1 MWKRK
6 SPVKKKSAEEGEEEL
21 AERSKEKHGWI
32 LRAKSNCRFFLEST
46 SIRGCSRIVR
56 SENRTIRW
64 MWAIYLC
71 LTTLF
76 LHGSILKLVTEYM
89 NYAVNIQTYIDM
101 DAPMDFPSVTFC
113 NHQPFSNRAYE
124 LWKDGSVIS
133 PTRFNQL
140 VRHRAAELFSR
151 SIEIPH
157 YDNGTVRILNK
168 AMMFESLRQGIVYDS
183 LPLYYQSV
191 QWPRQ
196 LELGHNRKD
205 LIALCLLQYG
215 NQYAVTGPGCEDAVL
230 RVKRLSNPKFFN
242 CYSVEV
248 IKEFSKSI
256 KELGLILWLG
266 PDENHGNEDRQ
277 AFLFDLF
284 EQAYGIKVSI
294 HEPGGM
300 ANLDKHSFQVA
311 PGRMNELTF
320 QTVKVLHYDRP
331 PKPCA
336 PNPTQTYTDLN
347 EQYNYDFELCLNSHV
362 QERIVEECGCLYAYY
377 PRIYEPNKT
386 LPYCG
391 GLIDDGMG
399 LLDIK
404 AVEKNEHCAEN
415 IVKNAA
421 AYRKAIEDSEIC
433 KRRCETV
440 EYESQVSVTKWRAT
454 PWQLYWSLKTSSL
467 FDSVANGS
475 LSPRDAR
482 LIEHFLRTP
491 NLADIE
497 NSTSSIVFDERY
509 TYLLVRRKSNDT
521 IIKEENLVLT
531 VNALFSRIGGLC
543 SLYIGLTL
551 AVFMEVVEF
560 IYISWVRAM
569 SARKKSSGELAE
581 RNEHNSQQ
589 SPAED
594 NHIEATLLDNNN
606 SRQKPNDQVECSSAL

>member
-1 MWKRK
+1 MWKQKSSVRK
-6 SPVKKKSAEEGEEEL
+6 KNKKDGGVGKN
-21 AERSKEKHGWI
+21 KNKPGWI
-32 LRAKSNCRFFLEST
+32 FRAKSNCRFFLEST

-56 SENRTIRW
+56 SETHTLRW

-71 LTTLF
+71 STTLF
-76 LHGSILKLVTEYM
+76 LIGSILKLVTEYM
-89 NYAVNIQTYIDM
+89 KYSVNIQTYNEM
-101 DAPMDFPSVTFC
+101 DAPMDFPTVTFC
-113 NHQPFSNRAYE
+113 NHQPFSERAYE
-124 LWKDGSVIS
+124 LWKNGSVIS

-140 VRHRAAELFSR
+140 VRHRAAELFAR
-151 SIEIPH
+151 SIQIPLN
-157 YDNGTVRILNK
+157 DNGTVRILNK
-168 AMMFESLRQGIVYDS
+168 SLMYESLRQGIVYDS

-191 QWPRQ
+191 QWPSQ
-196 LELGHNRKD
+196 IDLGHDPKD
-205 LIALCLLQYG
+205 LIALCLFQYG

-230 RVKRLSNPKFFN
+230 RVKRLSDPKFFN
-242 CYSVEV
+242 CYSVEI

-266 PDENHGNEDRQ
+266 PDENHGKEDRQ

-294 HEPGGM
+294 HEPGQM
-300 ANLDKHSFQVA
+300 VNLDKYSFQIA

-320 QTVKVLHYDRP
+320 QTVKIHHYDRP
-331 PKPCA
+331 PKPCTH
-336 PNPTQTYTDLN
+336 NPTQIYTDLN
-347 EQYNYDFELCLNSHV
+347 ELYNYQFEVCLNSHL
-362 QERIVEECGCLYAYY
+362 QRRIVEECGCLYAYY

-391 GLIDDGMG
+391 RLIDDSMR
-399 LLDIK
+399 LMDMK
-404 AVEKNEHCAEN
+404 VVEKHEHCAEG

-421 AYRKAIEDSEIC
+421 AYRKAIEDSETC
-433 KRRCETV
+433 KRRCVSV

-454 PWQLYWSLKTSSL
+454 AWQLYWSLKTSSL

-475 LSPRDAR
+475 LSPPDAR

-491 NLADIE
+491 NLADFE
-497 NSTSSIVFDERY
+497 NSTSPIVFDERY

-551 AVFMEVVEF
+551 AVLMEIVEF
-560 IYISWVRAM
+560 IYISWVR
-569 SARKKSSGELAE
+569 RKEKKKSSDESSE
-581 RNEHNSQQ
+581 QNEQNSQQ
-589 SPAED
+589 SPTED
-594 NHIEATLLDNNN
+594 NHTEKTLLENNKN
-606 SRQKPNDQVECSSAL
+606 DQKSNDQVGSSTSV